1 MDAIIIEGLKVE
13 TVVGCFNW
21 ERQIIQPLLLDLSI
35 QCSLE
40 QAACSDEL
48 EDTLNYAEICEISAQ
63 VIQAAQPK
71 LIEHAAKLVL
81 DDTQR
86 QQFLALCPRQ
96 LEKTQRWLQQ
106 AQHHLIACSDAHYPA
121 RLREISRY
129 PAALYIAGDLSAL
142 ATPQLAVVGSR
153 HCSPYG
159 REWGGWFT
167 QQLALSGLTITSGL
181 ARGIDGVAHRAALE
195 VQGKTLAVLGSGLN
209 HLYPKSHQPLA
220 QEIIASGGA
229 LVSEL
234 PLSMAPHAVNFPR
247 RNRIISGLSHGV
259 LVVEASLKSGSLV
272 TARYALE
279 QNRNVYALPG
289 ALGNPGCEGTHWLIQ
304 QGALLV
310 AHPNN
315 ILEDLHSALQWLPAS
330 ISETIYSQLSDDVP
344 LPFPSVLANVGDEV
358 TPVDVVAERAGQPVP
373 VIAAQL
379 LELELAGWIAA
390 VPGGYV
396 RLRRACHVRR
406 TYVLV

>member
-1 MDAIIIEGLKVE
+1 MTALHGTDTAVREAKMEKRERVLRAANIRGLSGHKAHRFMTALKAADSVDDE
-13 TVVGCFNW
+13 WLHVQGM
-21 ERQIIQPLLLDLSI
+21 S
-35 QCSLE
+35 E
-40 QAACSDEL
+40 Q
-48 EDTLNYAEICEISAQ
+48 
-63 VIQAAQPK
+63 
-71 LIEHAAKLVL
+71 
-81 DDTQR
+81 QR
-86 QQFLALCPRQ
+86 QHYLTLCPRQ
-96 LEKTQRWLQQ
+96 LNNALEWL
-106 AQHHLIACSDAHYPA
+106 AQPQHNLIDCTDVCYPE
-121 RLREISRY
+121 RLKEIARY
-129 PAALYIAGDLSAL
+129 PAVLFVAGDASVL
-142 ATPQLAVVGSR
+142 TQPQLAVVGSR
-153 HCSPYG
+153 NCSLYG
-159 REWGGWFT
+159 KEWGEWFT
-167 QQLALSGLTITSGL
+167 QQLAVSGLTITSGL
-181 ARGIDGVAHRAALE
+181 ARGIDGIAHRAALAAG
-195 VQGKTLAVLGSGLN
+195 GKTLAVLGSGLQR
-209 HLYPKSHQPLA
+209 LYPRQHQALACDIISH
-220 QEIIASGGA
+220 GGA

-234 PLSMAPHAVNFPR
+234 PLTCAPHAANFPR

-272 TARYALE
+272 TARYAIE

-289 ALGNPGCEGTHWLIQ
+289 ALGNAGSEGVHWLIQ

-315 ILEDLHSALQWLPAS
+315 ILEDLHSALQWLPVNQS
-330 ISETIYSQLSDDVP
+330 DTTYSQLSDDVP
-344 LPFPSVLANVGDEV
+344 LPFLSALANVGDEV

>member
-1 MDAIIIEGLKVE
+1 MERSERIIRLTYVWGLSGERARQFIMALLAASHIDDAWLQQHG
-13 TVVGCFNW
+13 
-21 ERQIIQPLLLDLSI
+21 
-35 QCSLE
+35 
-40 QAACSDEL
+40 
-48 EDTLNYAEICEISAQ
+48 
-63 VIQAAQPK
+63 
-71 LIEHAAKLVL
+71 L

-86 QQFLALCPRQ
+86 QHFLALCPRQ

-159 REWGGWFT
+159 REWGSWFT

>member
-1 MDAIIIEGLKVE
+1 MERSERIIRLTYVWGLSGECAHQFIMALLAASHIDDAWLQQHG
-13 TVVGCFNW
+13 
-21 ERQIIQPLLLDLSI
+21 
-35 QCSLE
+35 
-40 QAACSDEL
+40 
-48 EDTLNYAEICEISAQ
+48 
-63 VIQAAQPK
+63 
-71 LIEHAAKLVL
+71 L

-86 QQFLALCPRQ
+86 QQFLALCPRL

-159 REWGGWFT
+159 REWGSWFT
-167 QQLALSGLTITSGL
+167 QPLALSGLTITSGL

-195 VQGKTLAVLGSGLN
+195 VQGKTLAVLGSGRN

-220 QEIIASGGA
+220 QEITASGGA

>member
-1 MDAIIIEGLKVE
+1 MERSERIIRLTYVWGLSGERAHQFIMALLAASHVDDAWLQQHG
-13 TVVGCFNW
+13 
-21 ERQIIQPLLLDLSI
+21 
-35 QCSLE
+35 
-40 QAACSDEL
+40 
-48 EDTLNYAEICEISAQ
+48 
-63 VIQAAQPK
+63 
-71 LIEHAAKLVL
+71 L

-106 AQHHLIACSDAHYPA
+106 AQHHLIACTDAHYPA

-159 REWGGWFT
+159 REWGSWFT

-220 QEIIASGGA
+220 QEIIANGGA

-315 ILEDLHSALQWLPAS
+315 ILEDLHSALHWLPAS